1 MQKKLPWETCSVPKS
16 TEGQTATPV
25 IFKAP
30 SMGSRHSRLPWGDH
44 YTGMKYCQRHRCGK
58 GMATCGQSRN
68 CLAEMRGLSE
78 KKIKWL
84 GQRDS
89 DRLADESW
97 DQGIQKSVIQFSIP
111 LWCST
116 SPKKK
121 KKKIVGPPFSL
132 VQDKRNIIHFPP
144 QVEVARFSW
153 IMFLHSLWETELW
166 SSKLSALKSFL
177 LAIQALRRLFFHLN
191 HTAAKCMHSFLIAQ
205 KFHRT
210 GVNWEWKRK
219 WHEAIWQQ
227 ENNNPRARTPDRK
240 LTNGISWS
248 GPSPSLQSLLRQKL
262 WQVRLPSRSPP

>member
-116 SPKKK
+116 GPKKK
-121 KKKIVGPPFSL
+121 KKKL
-132 VQDKRNIIHFPP
+132 LD
-144 QVEVARFSW
+144 
-153 IMFLHSLWETELW
+153 LHSPLYKIRGILFISLHRWRLRGLAELCFCIHYGKQSSGVQSFQRWNPSCWQFRLSGGCSSTSIIPQQNACIRSSSLRNFTE
-166 SSKLSALKSFL
+166 
-177 LAIQALRRLFFHLN
+177 
-191 HTAAKCMHSFLIAQ
+191 
-205 KFHRT
+205 
-210 GVNWEWKRK
+210 
-219 WHEAIWQQ
+219 Q
-227 ENNNPRARTPDRK
+227 E
-240 LTNGISWS
+240 
-248 GPSPSLQSLLRQKL
+248 
-262 WQVRLPSRSPP
+262 